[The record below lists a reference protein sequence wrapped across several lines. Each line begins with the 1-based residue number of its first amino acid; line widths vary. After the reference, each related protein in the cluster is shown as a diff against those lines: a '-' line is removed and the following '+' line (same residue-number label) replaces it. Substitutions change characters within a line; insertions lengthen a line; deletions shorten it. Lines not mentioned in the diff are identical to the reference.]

1 MHPPTLSAYMAN
13 SFTNKFAKKL
23 KEERLARNIS
33 QEKLAFSAGVS
44 RNFISMIERGERTVT
59 LTKLNDIA
67 RVLGVEP
74 WQLLKF

>member
-1 MHPPTLSAYMAN
+1 MHPPTLCAYMAN
-13 SFTNKFAKKL
+13 SFTNNFARKL

-33 QEKLAFSAGVS
+33 QEKLALKAGVS